1 MKFPAWVIC
10 MLGFHGAMAVPVWDV
25 ADRKKTIAEGWV
37 AGQELLDFSS
47 VPEHEIMAR
56 VEQTAEEAAL
66 DLVAVQLVPEEH
78 IDAYFSK
85 KPEKFLVDPQGLM
98 PRKERENLDRFL
110 QLHAED
116 SEIDLHVYV
125 FGEDQSVPS
134 DVRVQEVPERLFS
147 GEKPAILVFYHLGA
161 PARAVVYL
169 SPNMTDV
176 VSIAEQRRA
185 SESALVKA
193 TQAMGVYE
201 QMEEFLVQISVR
213 AYWMER
219 MLAGTANETMAEK
232 PVNVVK
238 AAETSEHDPK
248 AGWRFPAWLKDVKAY
263 GIAGVAGLTILVFGF
278 VWLRSRRRYTFP
290 QVPVERR
297 LGGEHAAG
305 VGAVLTFSTAK
316 HSLSEQRDQIF
327 KLGILD

>member
-1 MKFPAWVIC
+1 MKYLVLVIC
-10 MLGFHGAMAVPVWDV
+10 MLGFHGAMAVPLWDGT
-25 ADRKKTIAEGWV
+25 DRKKMIAEGWL
-37 AGQELLDFSS
+37 AGQDLLDFTTI
-47 VPEHEIMAR
+47 PEYEIMVH
-56 VEQTAEEAAL
+56 VEPTAEEAAL
-66 DLVAVQLVPEEH
+66 DLVAVEYVPEAH
-78 IDAYFSK
+78 IDAYFAG
-85 KPEKFLVDPQGLM
+85 KPDKFLVDPQGLM
-98 PRKERENLDRFL
+98 PRKEWDNLGRFL

-125 FGEDQSVPS
+125 FGEYQSIPT

-147 GEKPAILVFYHLGA
+147 GVKPAILVFYHLGA
-161 PARAVVYL
+161 PARALVYL

-185 SESALVKA
+185 AESALVKA
-193 TQAMGVYE
+193 TQEMGMYE

-219 MLAGTANETMAEK
+219 MLAGTASETMDKKPASEVKVAEIK
-232 PVNVVK
+232 GAGK
-238 AAETSEHDPK
+238 K
-248 AGWRFPAWLKDVKAY
+248 GWRLPLCLRDVKAY
-263 GIAGVAGLTILVFGF
+263 GIAGVAGLLILVFGF

-290 QVPVERR
+290 EVPVEAR

-305 VGAVLTFSTAK
+305 VGAIMSFTTSK

-327 KLGILD
+327 KMWD